1 MKVTKWQ
8 HALLQIEQ
16 EGAQLIVDPGFF
28 SELPATQNVVA
39 ITLSHVHDDH
49 SYRDHVEELVSR
61 HPEALLF
68 GTEEVRDKLSSL
80 RVEPVYHGDRH
91 QVGPFTLDF
100 YGDLHQEIHR
110 SIPIVQNFGLMVNQE
125 LYYPGDSYTIP
136 ETPVATLACPSI
148 APWLKI
154 SDVMDFLEA
163 VRPQRAFPTHNA
175 LLSEVGHQLYNSRI
189 QDLTEKHGGEFRFLR
204 PGESWDI

>member
-16 EGAQLIVDPGFF
+16 AGAQLIVDPGFY

-49 SYRDHVEELVSR
+49 SYRDHVEELVRR
-61 HPEALLF
+61 HPGALLF

-80 RVEPVYHGDRH
+80 NVQPVYHGDRH
-91 QVGPFTLDF
+91 QVGPFILDF

-136 ETPVATLACPSI
+136 EVRVPTLACPSI

-154 SDVMDFLEA
+154 SDVMDFVEA

-175 LLSEVGHQLYNSRI
+175 LLSDVGHQLYNSRI
-189 QDLTEKHGGEFRFLR
+189 QELVEKHGGQFRFLT
-204 PGESWDI
+204 PGESWEI

>member
-8 HALLQIEQ
+8 HALLQVELD
-16 EGAQLIVDPGFF
+16 GAQLIVDPGFY
-28 SELPATQNVVA
+28 SALPATQNVVA

-49 SYRDHVEELVSR
+49 SFLEHVEELVRR

-68 GTEEVRDKLSSL
+68 GTVEVRDKLSNL
-80 RVEPVYHGDRH
+80 KVQPVYHGDRY

-136 ETPVATLACPSI
+136 EVSVATLACPSI
-148 APWLKI
+148 APWLRI
-154 SDVMDFLEA
+154 SDVMDFVEA
-163 VRPQRAFPTHNA
+163 VRPQRTFPTHNA
-175 LLSEVGHQLYNSRI
+175 LLSDVGHQLYNSRI
-189 QDLTEKHGGEFRFLR
+189 QELTEKHGGEFRFLT
-204 PGESWDI
+204 PGQSWDI

>member
-8 HALLQIEQ
+8 HALLQVELD
-16 EGAQLIVDPGFF
+16 GAQLIVDPGFY
-28 SELPATQNVVA
+28 SALPATQNVVA

-49 SYRDHVEELVSR
+49 SFLEHVEELVRR

-68 GTEEVRDKLSSL
+68 GTVEVRDKLSNL
-80 RVEPVYHGDRH
+80 KVQPVYHGDRY

-136 ETPVATLACPSI
+136 EVSVATLACPSI
-148 APWLKI
+148 APWLRI
-154 SDVMDFLEA
+154 SDVMDFVEA
-163 VRPQRAFPTHNA
+163 VRPQRTFPTHNA
-175 LLSEVGHQLYNSRI
+175 LLSDVGHQLYNSRI
-189 QDLTEKHGGEFRFLR
+189 QELTEKQGGEFRFLT
-204 PGESWDI
+204 PGQSWDI